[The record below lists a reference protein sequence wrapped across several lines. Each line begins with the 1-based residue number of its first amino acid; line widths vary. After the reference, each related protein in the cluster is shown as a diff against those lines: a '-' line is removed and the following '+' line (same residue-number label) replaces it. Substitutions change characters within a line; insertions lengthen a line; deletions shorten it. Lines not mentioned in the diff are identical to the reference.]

1 MNEQYILQQENS
13 ASSMSH
19 FEEILRQ
26 EKKFRPYGEKLSEL
40 KKGERIFELYKPTMM
55 NPGFKEVFLYIKYR
69 IFENLYGSRES
80 KIKKSQSFLLFF
92 TPH

>member
-55 NPGFKEVFLYIKYR
+55 NPGFKEVFLYIIYEYN
-69 IFENLYGSRES
+69 IFCILYTVCLKICNLQIVR
-80 KIKKSQSFLLFF
+80 K
-92 TPH
+92 PRN

>member
-1 MNEQYILQQENS
+1 
-13 ASSMSH
+13 MSH

-55 NPGFKEVFLYIKYR
+55 NPGFKEVFLYIIYG
-69 IFENLYGSRES
+69 ILYTAYL
-80 KIKKSQSFLLFF
+80 KICKEAE
-92 TPH
+92 